1 MSSAAQQREYRQLRE
16 DRIED
21 VEFLL
26 QYEGNAQSIVRRI
39 GFVSVQHATNYL
51 RRHGRPDLARKLGTL
66 GAPGDPYDDKSTR
79 HREKA
84 FQ

>member
-1 MSSAAQQREYRQLRE
+1 MSSSAQKQEYQRIRE
-16 DRIED
+16 ARLED

-26 QYEGNAQSIVRRI
+26 QHEGNAQSIIRRT

-51 RRHGRPDLARKLGTL
+51 RRHGRPDLARKIGTL